1 MFEAVA
7 DDHETEHGD
16 AIPHD
21 DGHGHGSGHDH
32 ERDGEHDDHGHHD
45 DHGGPLRRL
54 TGLLGWGHGHDAADR
69 VDAAMKASDRGIRA
83 VRVSLVILGVTAAL
97 QALVVSLSGSVA
109 LLGDTLHNLAD
120 ALTAVPLWI
129 AFSLGRRPPSPRYTY
144 GYGRAEDLA
153 AIVIVA
159 AMAASSVAA
168 AWASVLRLVHPHAV
182 HHLAAVAGA
191 AVVGMVGNESVAAYR
206 IRTGR
211 AIGSAALVADGLHAR
226 TDGLTSLAVLI
237 GAAGVWLGAP
247 VADPIVGLVVTAAI
261 LAVLRTAAR
270 DVYRRL
276 MDAVDPD
283 LVSGARRVLSAVDG
297 VRGVA
302 DLQIRWMGHQLL
314 AEAALEVDA
323 RLTVVQGHEVAE
335 RATHALL
342 HHLPRLTAAR
352 IHTDPVAPDGSDH
365 HGLTA
370 HHVTDG

>member
-1 MFEAVA
+1 MFGTVEG
-7 DDHETEHGD
+7 EPHGD
-16 AIPHD
+16 HGHD
-21 DGHGHGSGHDH
+21 HDREDDPGPDHDHGHGHGQGHGWVSG
-32 ERDGEHDDHGHHD
+32 
-45 DHGGPLRRL
+45 L
-54 TGLLGWGHGHDAADR
+54 TGLLGWGHSHDAADR
-69 VDAAMKASDRGIRA
+69 VDAAMKSSERGIRA
-83 VRVSLVILGVTAAL
+83 VRTSLLILGVTAAL
-97 QALVVSLSGSVA
+97 QAIVVSLSGSVA

-129 AFSLGRRPPSPRYTY
+129 AFSVGRRPPSRRYTY

-153 AIVIVA
+153 AIVIVV
-159 AMAASSVAA
+159 AMAASSIGA

-182 HHLAAVAGA
+182 HHLAAVAA
-191 AVVGMVGNESVAAYR
+191 AAAIGFLGNEAVAAYR

-211 AIGSAALVADGLHAR
+211 SIGSTALVADGLHAR

-237 GAAGVWLGAP
+237 GAAGVWFGAP

-276 MDAVDPD
+276 MDAVDPE
-283 LVSGARRVLSAVDG
+283 LVAGARRVLSDVEG
-297 VRGVA
+297 VLGVA
-302 DLQIRWMGHQLL
+302 DLQIRWLGHQLL
-314 AEAALEVDA
+314 AEAALEVDP

-352 IHTDPVAPDGSDH
+352 IHTDPAPLAGTDH

-370 HHVTDG
+370 HHAGEE

>member
-1 MFEAVA
+1 MEIAGGH
-7 DDHETEHGD
+7 DHDHGGD
-16 AIPHD
+16 GHHDHD
-21 DGHGHGSGHDH
+21 DSGPGHDQDDPGPGHHHGHGRLAG
-32 ERDGEHDDHGHHD
+32 
-45 DHGGPLRRL
+45 L
-54 TGLLGWGHGHDAADR
+54 TGLLGWGHSHDAADR
-69 VDAAMKASDRGIRA
+69 VDAAMKASDHGIRA
-83 VRVSLVILGVTAAL
+83 VRTSLVILAVAAAL
-97 QALVVSLSGSVA
+97 QAVVVSLSGSVA

-129 AFSLGRRPPSPRYTY
+129 AFSIGRRPPTRRYTY

-153 AIVIVA
+153 AIVIVT

-168 AWASVLRLVHPHAV
+168 AWASVLRLIHPHAV
-182 HHLAAVAGA
+182 HHVAAVAAAA
-191 AVVGMVGNESVAAYR
+191 AVGFLGNEAVAVYR

-261 LAVLRTAAR
+261 LAVLRSAAR

-283 LVSGARRVLSAVDG
+283 LVAGAHGVLGDVEG
-297 VRGVA
+297 VLGVA
-302 DLQIRWMGHQLL
+302 DLQVRWLGHQLL
-314 AEAALEVDA
+314 AEAALEVNPS
-323 RLTVVQGHEVAE
+323 LTVVQAHEVAE
-335 RATHALL
+335 RANHALL

-352 IHTDPVAPDGSDH
+352 IHTDPAPLDGTDH
-365 HGLTA
+365 HGLTS
-370 HHVTDG
+370 HHGRED